1 MPRLVRLHTHR
12 KGRDLMG
19 LQFLDRRRGTTVD
32 DAARQ
37 MPQEIEHQRPGE
49 ALEQLCQLRADAG
62 KCRQRR
68 EQLVEDG
75 GTHKASLYPRQGY
88 RQGDE
93 MTLSPEIRRKR
104 LSFRSWHRGTQESD
118 LILGRFADAHLAGFD
133 DGQLDRYEALLDCA
147 DADIFDWVSG
157 RTEPPPE
164 HDHDV
169 TRLLLA
175 YSNANAK

>member
-1 MPRLVRLHTHR
+1 MPRLVRLHPHR
-12 KGRDLMG
+12 KGRDLVR
-19 LQFLDRRRGTTVD
+19 LQFPDRRRGTAVD
-32 DAARQ
+32 NACRQ
-37 MPQEIEHQRPGE
+37 MPEEVEHQRTGE
-49 ALEQLCQLRADAG
+49 AFEQLCQLRADAG

-93 MTLSPEIRRKR
+93 VTLPSEIRRKR
-104 LSFRSWHRGTQESD
+104 LLFRSWHRGTRESD
-118 LILGRFADAHLAGFD
+118 LILGRFADAQLAGFD

-157 RTEPPPE
+157 RAEPPPE

-175 YSNANAK
+175 YSNANSK